1 MVVDFLSNPEIEE
14 YALSSLMPVGG
25 GGAPLPVAVGEKL
38 EELTG
43 SRYMEG
49 YGLSETISQTH
60 FNPPDKPKL
69 QRLGVPSSTSTRAWS
84 IPRRSKRSALERRV
98 RSSRVTLR

>member
-14 YALSSLMPVGG
+14 YALSSLMSVGG

-43 SRYMEG
+43 LRYMEG

-60 FNPPDKPKL
+60 FNPPDVRR
-69 QRLGVPSSTSTRAWS
+69 RLARGQ
-84 IPRRSKRSALERRV
+84 
-98 RSSRVTLR
+98 SRDA